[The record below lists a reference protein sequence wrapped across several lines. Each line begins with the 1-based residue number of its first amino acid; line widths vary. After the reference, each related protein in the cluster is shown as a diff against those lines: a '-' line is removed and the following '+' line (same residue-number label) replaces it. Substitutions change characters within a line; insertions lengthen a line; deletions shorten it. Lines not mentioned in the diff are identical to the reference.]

1 MKIPTMWKAIVAALV
16 AGLGVVGTALND
28 SVITTGEGWTIAGAV
43 LGALGL
49 TWAVPNQNTTNA
61 EDANS

>member
-1 MKIPTMWKAIVAALV
+1 MKIPTMWKAIVAAIV
-16 AGLGVVGTALND
+16 AALGVVGTALND
-28 SVITTGEGWTIAGAV
+28 NVITTGEAWTIAGAV

-49 TWAVPNQNTTNA
+49 TWAVPNRKTQNA